1 MPKKLDLTENLEK
14 YIIDHSE
21 SLTDVQKEIIQYNIS
36 LGDQQRLQISVSQA
50 QFLQTLIKISN
61 IKKILEIGSFTGFSA
76 LSMALALPSDGL
88 LISLDKSP
96 EFSMKAQSF
105 YKKANEKKIK
115 QIIQPATKSLN
126 ELKDS
131 SQRFDLI
138 FIDAD
143 KENYLNYYE
152 TCLELIDK
160 KGLIVIDN
168 VLWHGEVIDETKND
182 KFTNIIREFNT
193 HIKKDRRVVKNII
206 PIGDGLT
213 ICIKKQCTQFL
224 VFISLK
230 RQNF

>member
-96 EFSMKAQSF
+96 EFSIKAQSF
-105 YKKANEKKIK
+105 YNKANEKKIK
-115 QIIQPATKSLN
+115 QIVKPATESLN

-143 KENYLNYYE
+143 KENYLKYYE
-152 TCLELIDK
+152 ASMDLINK
-160 KGLIVIDN
+160 NGLIVIDN
-168 VLWHGEVIDETKND
+168 VLWHGEVIDDTKND

-193 HIKKDRRVVKNII
+193 HIKKDRRVAKNII

-213 ICIKKQCTQFL
+213 ICIKK
-224 VFISLK
+224 
-230 RQNF
+230 

>member
-1 MPKKLDLTENLEK
+1 MPKKLNLTENLEK

-21 SLTDVQKEIIQYNIS
+21 TLSDVQKEIIQYNIS

-76 LSMALALPSDGL
+76 LSMAIALPPDGL
-88 LISLDKSP
+88 LISLDKSS

-105 YKKANEKKIK
+105 YQKANEKRIK
-115 QIIQPATKSLN
+115 QVIKPAIESLK

-131 SQRFDLI
+131 SQKFDLI

-143 KENYLNYYE
+143 KENYLKYYE
-152 TCLELIDK
+152 ECMDLTK
-160 KGLIVIDN
+160 KNGLIVIDN
-168 VLWHGEVIDETKND
+168 VLWHGEVIDDTKND

-193 HIKKDRRVVKNII
+193 HIKKDSRVVKNII

-213 ICIKKQCTQFL
+213 ICIKK
-224 VFISLK
+224 
-230 RQNF
+230 